1 MNLAV
6 ITGNL
11 GRDPELRYAPSGSAV
26 ASISVATNE
35 RWTNKDGEKQ
45 EHTEWHRV
53 VCWEK
58 LAENVAEYLH
68 KGSKVLVKGRLRT
81 RSWEDSNGVQR
92 YVTEIIANNVEFLDR
107 NGGSKA
113 PPPGEEDGGYVP
125 SDVPDDDIPF

>member
-1 MNLAV
+1 MRLGI

-26 ASISVATNE
+26 ASMSVATNE
-35 RWTNKDGEKQ
+35 RWTDKDGKKQ

-53 VCWEK
+53 VCWK
-58 LAENVAEYLH
+58 RLAENVAEYLH

-92 YVTEIIANNVEFLDR
+92 YVTEIIANHVEFLDR
-107 NGGSKA
+107 NGGSEA
-113 PPPGEEDGGYVP
+113 RPPGEEDDGYAP